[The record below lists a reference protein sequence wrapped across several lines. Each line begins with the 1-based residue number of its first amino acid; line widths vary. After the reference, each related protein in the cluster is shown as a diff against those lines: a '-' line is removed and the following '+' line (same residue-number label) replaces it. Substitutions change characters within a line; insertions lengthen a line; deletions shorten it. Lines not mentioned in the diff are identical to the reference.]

1 MFQAPLRFL
10 ILTLLLTLLTVLAG
24 CAPGTFPNVQS
35 VPPPQIDADAWARLT
50 YAMSDD
56 LASSSLRR
64 GVMSLHPVRL
74 TDEGDYRLR
83 VDYWGD
89 DWLLI
94 PPGPSLR
101 LTIDGRPVVL
111 SSLGSSGGRGVRT
124 ISAYARR
131 FERAEY
137 PVSLDLLRQLS
148 QANVVRVTL
157 TGSRDLER
165 ILDRRDL
172 ERFVVFYTQVT
183 ATGQQ

>member
-1 MFQAPLRFL
+1 MLQSLCRLL
-10 ILTLLLTLLTVLAG
+10 ILTLTVLAG
-24 CAPGTFPNVQS
+24 CAPSTFTNVQS

-50 YAMSDD
+50 YAVNDD
-56 LASSSLRR
+56 LASSSLRQ
-64 GVMSLHPVRL
+64 GVMSLQPIRL
-74 TDEGDYRLR
+74 NDEGESYCLQ
-83 VDYWGD
+83 VDYWGEN
-89 DWLLI
+89 WLLI

-172 ERFVVFYTQVT
+172 ERFVVFYTQATV
-183 ATGQQ
+183 TGQQ

>member
-1 MFQAPLRFL
+1 MLQSSLRLF
-10 ILTLLLTLLTVLAG
+10 ILTLLIVLAG
-24 CAPGTFPNVQS
+24 CAPSTSPDVQS

-50 YAMSDD
+50 YAADD
-56 LASSSLRR
+56 DFASSSLRR
-64 GVMSLHPVRL
+64 GVMSLQPIRL
-74 TDEGDYRLR
+74 ADEGDYRLQ
-83 VDYWGD
+83 VDYWGE

-94 PPGPSLR
+94 SPGPSLR
-101 LTIDGRPVVL
+101 LTVDGRPVVL

-148 QANVVRVTL
+148 QASIVGVTL
-157 TGSRDLER
+157 SGSRDLER

-183 ATGQQ
+183 ATSQQ

>member
-1 MFQAPLRFL
+1 MPQFYIR
-10 ILTLLLTLLTVLAG
+10 LLTLALLIVLVG
-24 CAPGTFPNVQS
+24 CVPEASYSSVQS
-35 VPPPQIDADAWARLT
+35 VPPPEIDTAAWERLT
-50 YAMSDD
+50 YMGDD
-56 LASSSLRR
+56 LSSSSLRE
-64 GVMSLHPVRL
+64 GALNLQPIRL
-74 TDEGDYRLR
+74 SDEGESYRLR

-101 LTIDGRPVVL
+101 LNIDGQPVVL

-137 PVSLDLLRQLS
+137 PVSLDLIRQLS
-148 QANVVRVTL
+148 QANIVSMSVS
-157 TGSRDLER
+157 GSREVTR

-172 ERFVVFYTQVT
+172 ERFVVFYTRVS
-183 ATGQQ
+183 AASQQ